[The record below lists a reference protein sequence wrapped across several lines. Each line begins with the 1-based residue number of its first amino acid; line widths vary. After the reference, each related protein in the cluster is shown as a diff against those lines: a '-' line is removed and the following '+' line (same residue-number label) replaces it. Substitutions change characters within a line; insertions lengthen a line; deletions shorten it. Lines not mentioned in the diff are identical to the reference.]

1 MRYLLLSS
9 CLIILAG
16 CSSVYKNLRPAVGD
30 VSHVEKFKP
39 DFSRALYKTDV
50 DVVGRHL
57 SGLLLIKT
65 LPDSSVRMVF
75 SNEVGFKFFDFEFKP
90 DGGFKA
96 YYVVKQMDKKPV
108 IKTLKKDFEL
118 IMLREQDIKTAY
130 LAQDDHNLY
139 YIIKKPKGFFC
150 YVTDKDGTQLERME
164 ISSPRKPI
172 VQAIMKNYKNGIP
185 DTIGI
190 THKNFSFTIGLKRI
204 DR

>member
-1 MRYLLLSS
+1 MRYLLLNS
-9 CLIILAG
+9 CFFILVS
-16 CSSVYKNLRPAVGD
+16 CSSVYKNLQPSVGD
-30 VSHVEKFKP
+30 VSNLEKFRP
-39 DFSRALYKTDV
+39 DFNRALYKTEV
-50 DVVGRHL
+50 DVVGHHL

-90 DGGFKA
+90 DGEFKA
-96 YYVVKQMDKKPV
+96 YYVVKQMDKGPV

-118 IMLREQDIKTAY
+118 IMLRKKDIQVATVR
-130 LAQDDHNLY
+130 QDDHSIY
-139 YIIKKPKGFFC
+139 YIVKRPKGFFC
-150 YVTDKDGTQLERME
+150 YITDKAGTELERLE
-164 ISSPRKPI
+164 IASPRKPI
-172 VQAIMKNYKNGIP
+172 VEAIMKNYINGIP